1 MIKELQ
7 EKLCQLHLLD
17 QCHRFQCRSYLS
29 NVCAQRP
36 TLKKKLTECL
46 ACSDPLAVQLFNTP
60 TAIAFK
66 NYESPIHKL
75 SAVGMTS
82 CLDKRSTLKLYGLAS
97 DLKTIILSAGAPPS
111 KRIDSISVSAWIVH
125 GRLDAS
131 VGRNRKLA
139 EIHWWLQE
147 WRKAKLNDEW
157 SIWLLA
163 ARSSTR
169 GKKIF
174 GRKGLVLDIDRS
186 NTPMHLRQ
194 PELL

>member
-36 TLKKKLTECL
+36 TLKKKKLAECP

-82 CLDKRSTLKLYGLAS
+82 CLDKRSTLKLYVLVS
-97 DLKTIILSAGAPPS
+97 DLKTIILSAGTPPS
-111 KRIDSISVSAWIVH
+111 KKINSISVSA
-125 GRLDAS
+125 
-131 VGRNRKLA
+131 
-139 EIHWWLQE
+139 
-147 WRKAKLNDEW
+147 
-157 SIWLLA
+157 
-163 ARSSTR
+163 
-169 GKKIF
+169 
-174 GRKGLVLDIDRS
+174 
-186 NTPMHLRQ
+186 
-194 PELL
+194 